1 MKIVIVSDNHGLREP
16 LQTILQRHA
25 DADVFIHCGDS
36 EMAPEEL
43 RGYVSVRG
51 NNDFYYEYPEMK
63 ILDLEGHRMMI
74 VHGHHHLY
82 MGQLDMLISKAR
94 RQGCDFVF
102 YGHTHIYSCQ
112 QRDGVILLNPGS
124 LSRNRDG
131 TRPCYAVLSVQGHE
145 LQVERIEWK
154 SDSKR

>member
-1 MKIVIVSDNHGLREP
+1 MKIVVVSDNHGRSEP
-16 LQTILQRHA
+16 LEQILELHR

-36 EMAPEEL
+36 ELPPQFL
-43 RGYVSVRG
+43 QGYVCVRG

-63 ILDLEGHRMMI
+63 ILELENHRMMI

-82 MGQLDMLISKAR
+82 MGQLDMLVSKAR

-102 YGHTHIYSCQ
+102 YGHTHIFSSQ
-112 QRDGVILLNPGS
+112 QRDGVILVNPGA

-131 TRPCYAVLSVQGHE
+131 TPPCYAVITIDG
-145 LQVERIEWK
+145 
-154 SDSKR
+154 SDVSIDRVNWTRPRD